1 MSEQKNQPAKKSNPA
16 WGCLVGLGI
25 AVSPVLFAL
34 IGGSTSESTP
44 AGAAI
49 WFVFYTVPLGA
60 IVGIAWLVIGLIR
73 NSKR

>member
-1 MSEQKNQPAKKSNPA
+1 LSDQNNQPARKSNPA

-25 AVSPVLFAL
+25 AISPVLFAI
-34 IGGSTSESTP
+34 IGGSISEDTTSGT
-44 AGAAI
+44 AI
-49 WFVFYTVPLGA
+49 WFVFYTAPLGA